1 MPTQNMLYFKNAGQK
16 RSGIGHPVLVYK
28 GAEEMDITNMSERT
42 KKMTLTLIAFAVIFA
57 AGLIF
62 IPILSAKIILG
73 VVLLLLAG
81 MMFMGNDTGRYV
93 CKRVLLAIVTVLI
106 IAAIT
111 FFAMNAIPGGPFS
124 KEKAPSEA
132 VQAVLEERFHLNKP
146 VGEQFLLYIEGI
158 LQGDFGIST
167 KTGRDISTTIF
178 EKFAVSAQL
187 GGEAVLVAL
196 LVGLVLGSIAALNR
210 NKWPDRVIIFLT
222 TLFVAVPSFILATLL
237 LLVFCI
243 QLGWFGVWSSNSQ
256 SYVLPV
262 ISLAL
267 YPMSYIT
274 RLTKTSMLDVLGQ
287 DYIRTA
293 RAKGVKQR
301 SVIFKHALKNAL
313 IPVITYVG
321 PLTAYILTGS
331 MVVETV
337 FTVGGLGTEFVKSI
351 SNRDYPMIMGTTIF
365 LATLMVSATLISD
378 LIYKVVDPK
387 ITFD

>member
-1 MPTQNMLYFKNAGQK
+1 
-16 RSGIGHPVLVYK
+16 
-28 GAEEMDITNMSERT
+28 MDAIAVKPDRT
-42 KKMTLTLIAFAVIFA
+42 KKMVITLAVFAVCFA
-57 AGLIF
+57 LALMFLPVVSEKIVAGI
-62 IPILSAKIILG
+62 
-73 VVLLLLAG
+73 VLVLFAG
-81 MMFMGNDTGRYV
+81 MLFMSNDTGRYI
-93 CKRVLLAIVTVLI
+93 CKRILLALLTVFI

-124 KEKAPSEA
+124 SEKAPSPT
-132 VQAVLEERFHLNKP
+132 VKKVLEARFHLDKSLP
-146 VGEQFLLYIEGI
+146 EQFALYMAG
-158 LQGDFGIST
+158 LMQGDFGIST
-167 KTGRDISTTIF
+167 KTGRDIATTMF
-178 EKFAVSAQL
+178 DKFSISATL
-187 GGEAVLVAL
+187 GGWAVLVAL
-196 LVGLVLGSIAALNR
+196 AFGLVLGSIAALNR
-210 NKWPDRVIIFLT
+210 NKWPDRVIIFFT

-237 LLVFCI
+237 LLVFCL
-243 QLGWFGVWSSNSQ
+243 QLGWFGIWITTNP

-293 RAKGVKQR
+293 RAKGVQERK
-301 SVIFKHALKNAL
+301 VIFKHALKNAL
-313 IPVITYVG
+313 IPVNTYVG

-337 FTVGGLGTEFVKSI
+337 FTVGGLVTEFVKSI

-365 LATLMVSATLISD
+365 LATLMVTMTLISD